1 MDLNTILDNYLT
13 DLVQE
18 NFGNDLTPEEIPDAK
33 AELQSAF
40 MQFFNSRLVDS
51 FSDADLAEVEELIKS
66 NRMNEVPGLAQAKGI
81 DLAALVQS
89 VMIEFREL
97 YRGGNA

>member
-51 FSDADLAEVEELIKS
+51 FADADLTEVEELIKS
-66 NRMNEVPGLAQAKGI
+66 DRMDEIPGLAQSKGI
-81 DLAALVQS
+81 DLAGLVQN

>member
-1 MDLNTILDNYLT
+1 
-13 DLVQE
+13 
-18 NFGNDLTPEEIPDAK
+18 
-33 AELQSAF
+33 

-51 FSDADLAEVEELIKS
+51 FSDTDLAEVEELIKS

>member
-18 NFGNDLTPEEIPDAK
+18 NFGNDLTPEELPDAK

-40 MQFFNSRLVDS
+40 MQLFNSRLVDS
-51 FSDADLAEVEELIKS
+51 FSDEDLAEVEDLIKS
-66 NRMNEVPGLAQAKGI
+66 NRMEEVPALAQAKGI
-81 DLAALVQS
+81 DLANLVQN

-97 YRGGNA
+97 YKGGNS